1 MSDIVFDN
9 TEQITVLCNDIKIQG
24 SDFLLDSP
32 GRRSGHGGHLR
43 RALVHD
49 QADGLTINFNG
60 DYPGGVTIVGVK
72 LLDVHGDVRLT
83 IKHMDFVR
91 TRPVFETVN
100 LTDFINLTRQEIAAL
115 KAQVATLTPKP

>member
-32 GRRSGHGGHLR
+32 GRRSRHGGNLR

-60 DYPGGVTIVGVK
+60 DYPGGVTILGVK
-72 LLDVHGDVRLT
+72 LLDVHGDIRLT
-83 IKHMDFVR
+83 IKRMEMVR
-91 TRPVFETVN
+91 LHPVIETIN
-100 LTDFINLTRQEIAAL
+100 LTDFINSTREEISSL
-115 KAQVATLTPKP
+115 KAQVAALTPK